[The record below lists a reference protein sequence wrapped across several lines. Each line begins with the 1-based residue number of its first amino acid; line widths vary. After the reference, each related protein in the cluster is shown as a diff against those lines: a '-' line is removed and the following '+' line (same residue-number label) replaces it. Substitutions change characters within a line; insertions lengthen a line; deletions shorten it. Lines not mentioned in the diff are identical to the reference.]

1 MPGLRACPGTSACRE
16 GQSAGE
22 RVCPFAEEG
31 VPWWRQTA
39 TWPKLGIEPAPWPR
53 AVKPRGAEGLRVLV
67 LTFPAPR
74 GVQGWQLMARAR
86 EWVDCVSKRTEEH
99 EGRIRW
105 KREGKAGS
113 TGSRTPSREAPA
125 NRGAIE
131 VGRSRASPP
140 PESPCASLRLIFTP
154 AHGEGDC
161 VMNPVELVFT

>member
-39 TWPKLGIEPAPWPR
+39 TWPKPGIEPAPWPR

-74 GVQGWQLMARAR
+74 GVQGWLAADGQGPGMGGLR
-86 EWVDCVSKRTEEH
+86 EQANGRTRGQNSLEAGGEGWVDGEQ
-99 EGRIRW
+99 
-105 KREGKAGS
+105 
-113 TGSRTPSREAPA
+113 
-125 NRGAIE
+125 N
-131 VGRSRASPP
+131 
-140 PESPCASLRLIFTP
+140 PESGGS
-154 AHGEGDC
+154 G
-161 VMNPVELVFT
+161 